1 MSDLKVVP
9 LPTSGKALY
18 EWVLNLKWP
27 LAGNCWCHD
36 GVHAT
41 DIVTTTPSNKSLS
54 NDLLSVLK
62 KAVTEHTSSSHQHN
76 AQSLLQ
82 DNVNG
87 VNGMIAQGKGYEM
100 CQIRIK
106 SGFSHGL
113 GTEAIRI

>member
-1 MSDLKVVP
+1 
-9 LPTSGKALY
+9 
-18 EWVLNLKWP
+18 

-54 NDLLSVLK
+54 NNLLSVLK
-62 KAVTEHTSSSHQHN
+62 KAVTEYTSSSHQRN
-76 AQSLLQ
+76 AQSLLR

-87 VNGMIAQGKGYEM
+87 INGVTLIAQGKGFEM
-100 CQIRIK
+100 YQIRIK

-113 GTEAIRI
+113 GTEAICI